1 MIVLIFWW
9 VHKNLML
16 DRFFSDQM
24 APFDPNFTSRHAEY
38 LGKWRIYLLPKKL
51 ELLYSGN
58 CHSKLGDNQSST
70 SKGFSYFIW
79 WFNFFPN
86 PSPLLYSFQIL
97 SPIQSELIH
106 SVKSLNVV
114 HHLKSMYRAQQKM
127 FGRQILRSFAESS
140 GNRKRLPWK
149 SKKGVRES
157 KENHRKFSPYPWLM

>member
-1 MIVLIFWW
+1 MEDISTQ
-9 VHKNLML
+9 K
-16 DRFFSDQM
+16 
-24 APFDPNFTSRHAEY
+24 
-38 LGKWRIYLLPKKL
+38 KKL

-127 FGRQILRSFAESS
+127 YGRQILRSFAESS

-149 SKKGVRES
+149 SKKRGCEKAKKIIVNFPPTPDLCSSFVSVYQLKSVQLIPGVALRLNDAS
-157 KENHRKFSPYPWLM
+157 